1 MARPVK
7 TGLDYFPFDTRQSTA
22 LQLLE
27 AQCGAAGFGIYVHLL
42 MQIYGDHGY
51 YLPWSDD
58 MALVMAYS
66 SSTEPERIQQVV
78 DVCVARRIFD
88 PELYADAH
96 ILTSRHIQEVYTFGK
111 RHSKA
116 RIDPAYDL
124 IGNEND
130 PVMEGQNPT
139 KENKVKQKKTKQ
151 SDSRPAPKGASGQI
165 RTENLSSESQTDPE
179 VPPAAMLPIR
189 GGGRYTVTKADADAL
204 ARRFPRADVAGE
216 LVRMLNWLN
225 HNPARRRKAAR
236 MPAFI
241 ESWIADA
248 ALSRPVDPAE
258 PETDDA
264 KRREGLI
271 DALADADTKA
281 LWDMIPDEDKA

>member
-27 AQCGAAGFGIYVHLL
+27 AQCGAEGFGIYVHLL

-88 PELYADAH
+88 PELYADA
-96 ILTSRHIQEVYTFGK
+96 
-111 RHSKA
+111 
-116 RIDPAYDL
+116 
-124 IGNEND
+124 
-130 PVMEGQNPT
+130 
-139 KENKVKQKKTKQ
+139 
-151 SDSRPAPKGASGQI
+151 
-165 RTENLSSESQTDPE
+165 
-179 VPPAAMLPIR
+179 
-189 GGGRYTVTKADADAL
+189 L
-204 ARRFPRADVAGE
+204 AKRFPRADVAGE